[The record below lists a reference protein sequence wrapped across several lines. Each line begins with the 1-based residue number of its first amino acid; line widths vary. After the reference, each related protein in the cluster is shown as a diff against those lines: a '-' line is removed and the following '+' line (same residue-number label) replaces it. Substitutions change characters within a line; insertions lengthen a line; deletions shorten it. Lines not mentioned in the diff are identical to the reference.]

1 MHPEVMRLLA
11 HEHQAELARSA
22 AWESQ
27 IEQAAAARPDREHAE
42 DARPAP
48 RPGGA
53 PDGATLEPAFELGV

>member
-1 MHPEVMRLLA
+1 MHPEVMLLLA

-27 IEQAAAARPDREHAE
+27 IERAAAPRPDRDRAD

-48 RPGGA
+48 RLDRA
-53 PDGATLEPAFELGV
+53 PDRAALEPLFELNV

>member
-1 MHPEVMRLLA
+1 MHPEVMLLLA

-27 IEQAAAARPDREHAE
+27 VERAAAPRPDREHAD

-48 RPGGA
+48 RLDRASHGA
-53 PDGATLEPAFELGV
+53 ALEPLFELDG